1 MTNKKLLFGNLGE
14 GATLSNGENNIATN
28 TDALNSS
35 LMVKAI
41 PNLAVDKIMVR
52 KKKILLRQQP

>member
-1 MTNKKLLFGNLGE
+1 MTNKKILLGNLGE
-14 GATLSNGENNIATN
+14 GATLSYKENNFVAN

-52 KKKILLRQQP
+52 KK